1 MNRVVFE
8 GMHQRQY
15 RTRSGHVRRYFAV
28 LLAASLLVAACSAS
42 DDGDDASVVVPT
54 SDAGTAADDTT
65 ESNDDTSSADDN
77 ADDSDDASSADGD
90 TTDQG
95 AEDEPTPTPA
105 PELTDSFRG
114 VTAETIK
121 IGFVDVD
128 FERLR
133 EELGIDVDSPN
144 TGVIMQALVADLND
158 RGGING
164 RQVEVVV
171 ELFMPA
177 NNTIM
182 DEVCLRVV
190 EDEEVFAVL
199 GGFGGPGSAGA
210 NLCIADRGETILV
223 GGLLTDE
230 EVAQAS
236 APWISPDMNISRR
249 GQAFADALVASG
261 ELDGLGVLG
270 VHAVLSDQDDAA
282 DVIRDTLVDAGAT
295 VALRSTGDAGNDQV
309 AARFETEVMIERARA
324 EGVDSFIV
332 VGTSPTVTDTIFEQ
346 GDFAVLVPNTEEV
359 ANLEHPTFGDG
370 DRLIG
375 AGSIP
380 QVDDA
385 QLAACVEIATEA
397 VGADAIP
404 ADVTEDDLSF
414 WTSTL
419 RACRNF
425 ALFEA
430 VATEAGADLTNDSF
444 AAALSTVELPPL
456 PVFPFASLGP
466 DKPDARDTLSL
477 LEWDPARAAFVEF
490 AGPFDVAAE

>member
-1 MNRVVFE
+1 MV
-8 GMHQRQY
+8 
-15 RTRSGHVRRYFAV
+15 AP
-28 LLAASLLVAACSAS
+28 AAATPTTSAADQDTTGS
-42 DDGDDASVVVPT
+42 DGD
-54 SDAGTAADDTT
+54 AGGAENVDSAGET
-65 ESNDDTSSADDN
+65 EN
-77 ADDSDDASSADGD
+77 ADGD
-90 TTDQG
+90 TTDQT
-95 AEDEPTPTPA
+95 AEDEPTPA
-105 PELTDSFRG
+105 PVLTDSFRG

-121 IGFVDVD
+121 IGFIDVD

-133 EELGIDVDSPN
+133 TEFGIDVASPN
-144 TGVIMQALVADLND
+144 TGVIMDALVADLND

-164 RQVEVVV
+164 RQVEVLV

-177 NNTIM
+177 NSTIM

-210 NLCIADRGETILV
+210 NLCIAGRGETILV
-223 GGLLTDE
+223 GGLVTDE
-230 EVAQAS
+230 ELAEAS
-236 APWISPDMNISRR
+236 APWISPDMNSSRR
-249 GQAFADALVASG
+249 GQAFANALVASG
-261 ELDGLGVLG
+261 ELDNLGVVA
-270 VHAVLSDQDDAA
+270 VHAVLSDQDGAA
-282 DVIRDTLVDAGAT
+282 DVIQETLVEAGVT
-295 VALRSTGDAGNDQV
+295 VALRSTGQAGNDQI
-309 AARFETEVMIERARA
+309 AAIAETEIMVERARA
-324 EGVDSFIV
+324 DGVDSFIV
-332 VGTSPTVTDTIFEQ
+332 VGTSPTVMDTIFEQ

-359 ANLEHPTFGDG
+359 ANLEHATFGDG

-380 QVDDA
+380 QLDDP
-385 QLAACVEIATEA
+385 QLAACVQLATEA

-404 ADVTEDDLSF
+404 ADANDEDLSF

-444 AAALSTVELPPL
+444 AAALATVDLPAL

-477 LEWDPARAAFVEF
+477 LEWDPEPAAFVEF
-490 AGPFDVAAE
+490 AGPFDVAERSAE